1 MADDTMAL
9 KKYLENKW
17 ADGKNPTYAD
27 IARRMWR
34 DHIELCNMQTIH
46 DRVRKWRTVKVVKTG
61 KAKSNWVL
69 SPA

>member
-1 MADDTMAL
+1 MAEDTMAL

-17 ADGKNPTYAD
+17 AEGWNPTYAEV
-27 IARRMWR
+27 IRRMYR
-34 DHIELCNMQTIH
+34 DHWNLSCVRDIH

-69 SPA
+69 TPA